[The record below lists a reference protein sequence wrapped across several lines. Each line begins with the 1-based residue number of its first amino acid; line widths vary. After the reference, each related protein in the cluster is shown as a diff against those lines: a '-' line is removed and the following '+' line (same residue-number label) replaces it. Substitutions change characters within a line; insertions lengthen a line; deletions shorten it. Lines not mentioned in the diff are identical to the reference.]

1 MKSII
6 DSNQF
11 FIPIHNN
18 LIKQNNKSFFF
29 QNKTIDSS
37 SKERKI
43 NKNDFT
49 KNKIKKS
56 IIINEKKNK
65 EKKSKSNSLNKDKII
80 NKNLLKFPESI
91 SMENNL
97 LTNKNI
103 SSFKLNTKIY
113 EKVIDKLFH
122 YLKDILPLEL
132 YKKIKN
138 QFISDIKQEIIN
150 INQEIKILNGKEYNS
165 SITNLIKKTINNL
178 YKNDNISN
186 KISSSNKI
194 IKNEKQKISSLY
206 SLKKGYKTYCK
217 TANNSRSKSKET
229 SCSIS
234 KGNEN
239 NNIISSRIPN
249 KEKKK
254 RNSKYPLISNK
265 KMLNSKLLEKL
276 KNDYFIDIGNNTMRN
291 KNPQN
296 KNKIKNSIDN
306 LKSVHNRNIKVS
318 NISGI
323 IGSISQ
329 TTSNSMS
336 KKNNK
341 NKLSNFLNLS
351 KIIKKKN
358 NHSINNSNK
367 IYIVKDKK
375 IKNIEYNN
383 NEIKNLEQ
391 LKVIKSTLDDNLKV
405 MFNFSYECFLNKESD
420 SQSKK
425 SVEDTINNNENIIIT
440 NNNNK
445 NNN

>member
-1 MKSII
+1 MKSTI
-6 DSNQF
+6 DTNQYL
-11 FIPIHNN
+11 IPIHSN
-18 LIKQNNKSFFF
+18 LIKQNTKSFFF

-37 SKERKI
+37 SKDRKT
-43 NKNDFT
+43 NKNDFI

-56 IIINEKKNK
+56 IIMNEKKNK

-97 LTNKNI
+97 LTNRNI
-103 SSFKLNTKIY
+103 SSLKLNTKIY
-113 EKVIDKLFH
+113 EKVIDKLFY
-122 YLKDILPLEL
+122 YLKNILPLEL

-138 QFISDIKQEIIN
+138 QFISDIKEEIIN

-165 SITNLIKKTINNL
+165 SITNLIKKTINNI
-178 YKNDNISN
+178 YINDNISN
-186 KISSSNKI
+186 KIFASNKI

-206 SLKKGYKTYCK
+206 SLKKGNKIYCK

-229 SCSIS
+229 SCSVS

-239 NNIISSRIPN
+239 NNMTSTIPN
-249 KEKKK
+249 KGKKK
-254 RNSKYPLISNK
+254 GNTKYPLINNK
-265 KMLNSKLLEKL
+265 IMLNSKLFQKL
-276 KNDYFIDIGNNTMRN
+276 KDDYFFDLGNNTMRN
-291 KNPQN
+291 KNPSQ
-296 KNKIKNSIDN
+296 KKSKIKNPIDN
-306 LKSVHNRNIKVS
+306 LKTVHNRNIKAS

-341 NKLSNFLNLS
+341 NKLSNFINLS
-351 KIIKKKN
+351 KIAKKKN
-358 NHSINNSNK
+358 NHSINNENK
-367 IYIVKDKK
+367 IYIIKDKK
-375 IKNIEYNN
+375 IKSIENN
-383 NEIKNLEQ
+383 NNDIKNLEQ

-405 MFNFSYECFLNKESD
+405 MFNFSYECFLNKESE

-425 SVEDTINNNENIIIT
+425 SVEDTINNNDNIIVT
-440 NNNNK
+440 NK
-445 NNN
+445 NNNNN